1 MRPFAEADRAASRLE
16 ALLAEQHVALRTGQL
31 ETLGAIGPRLERAM
45 GLLTPGVPP
54 QQLARLREMAAEN
67 ARLIRAALSGIAE
80 VRSLRTGAQGTRLST
95 YDASGRLSSQAAI
108 GQTLGAPLGLT
119 VSWENVADFRG
130 MRSKRPGDLAACS
143 RIIPMVGP
151 APLRVAWH
159 RQGAAGVR
167 MTIGRVGTDPMT
179 LGAKSAPIH

>member
-108 GQTLGAPLGLT
+108 GQTLA
-119 VSWENVADFRG
+119 R
-130 MRSKRPGDLAACS
+130 R
-143 RIIPMVGP
+143 
-151 APLRVAWH
+151 
-159 RQGAAGVR
+159 
-167 MTIGRVGTDPMT
+167 
-179 LGAKSAPIH
+179 